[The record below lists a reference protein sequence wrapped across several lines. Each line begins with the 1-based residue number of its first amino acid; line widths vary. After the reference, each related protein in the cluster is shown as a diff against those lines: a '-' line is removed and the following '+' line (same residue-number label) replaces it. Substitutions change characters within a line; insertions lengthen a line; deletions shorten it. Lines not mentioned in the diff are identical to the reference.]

1 MPKLPADPTAPAAE
15 YPLRPYAMKMLAA
28 RDLTAELDRNAPDH
42 VANIVD
48 ADGDVVVRVRRAI
61 HPLDLVT
68 LLDFGRRRYAD
79 GMLAG
84 EDRVAA
90 QFRALLEPRGRV

>member
-1 MPKLPADPTAPAAE
+1 MPKMPSDPTLPSDE
-15 YPLRPYAMKMLAA
+15 FPLHPDAMKLLDV

-79 GMLAG
+79 GI
-84 EDRVAA
+84 RAA
-90 QFRALLEPRGRV
+90 RSIP